1 MNTSF
6 RNTPPVFTPVPE
18 GREHLVARISAEALG
33 FRPEKIW
40 NPSPS
45 RNHRTEPWPLP
56 KTLVVGIYG
65 NEDTG
70 AKFSPPP
77 FAVGIIGGN
86 HTVLLAVVADAG
98 WHLWNEIVFAADAD
112 GITVRIDLEGHSEPE
127 EVAGHVRLTLTTGAR
142 DESWHAL
149 LARGLRPAGADA
161 DAPVPTPPE
170 WWSRPIY
177 CGWGDQVS
185 LSMWLEGVGPEGR
198 AVAYNTQGLHE
209 RWIRRLERAGVPF
222 GTVIVDAGW
231 SPAGTLQPK
240 GTHWPDLKA
249 FTRRQHEAG
258 RRVLL
263 WLATW
268 LCEGL
273 PDKWCIFANG
283 VKIAADPTNPEYR
296 SYLREQVRHLLSPEG
311 LDADGFKID
320 QLGYSPSE
328 RRPRGGAQFGQTC
341 EYSPSPKPMVLA
353 GRGWGC
359 ELLHQLQKDIYDAA
373 KSAKPDCLVTSSTV
387 HPYFH
392 DTLDMVRL
400 HDMGHVA
407 TDIFAAM
414 GARADLARAA
424 LPGKL
429 IDTDDWV
436 HTDYD
441 LWMRYT
447 SGSRRLGVPCIFYAE
462 RFMIDWSAEPA
473 TRSIPLK
480 DLRRIA
486 AAWRN

>member
-1 MNTSF
+1 MNAPACGALS
-6 RNTPPVFTPVPE
+6 VFSPVPE
-18 GREHLVARISAEALG
+18 GGEFLVVRITAEALG
-33 FRPEKIW
+33 FRPEQIW

-56 KTLVVGIYG
+56 KTLVVGIHG
-65 NEDTG
+65 NDDTG

-77 FAVGIIGGN
+77 FAVGIIGGGR
-86 HTVLLAVVADAG
+86 TVLLNVAADAG
-98 WHLWNEIVFAADAD
+98 WHLWNEIVFAADSD
-112 GITVRIDLEGHSEPE
+112 GIAIRIDLEGHSEPE
-127 EVAGHVRLTLTTGAR
+127 EVAGHVRVTLTPGAQ
-142 DESWHAL
+142 DETLHAL
-149 LARGLRPAGADA
+149 LARGLRPAGAGA
-161 DAPVPTPPE
+161 SAPVPAPPA

-177 CGWGDQVS
+177 CGWGDQVA

-240 GTHWPDLKA
+240 RANWPDLKA

-273 PDKWCIFANG
+273 PDKWCIFADG
-283 VKIAADPTNPEYR
+283 VKLTADPTNPEYR
-296 SYLREQVRHLLSPEG
+296 AFLRKQVQHLISPDG

-320 QLGYSPSE
+320 QLAHCPSE
-328 RRPRGGAQFGQTC
+328 RRPRGGVPCGQGHD
-341 EYSPSPKPMVLA
+341 SPSPQPMVPA

-359 ELLHQLQKDIYDAA
+359 ELLHQLQQDIYDAA
-373 KSAKPDCLVTSSTV
+373 KSVKPDCLITSSTV

-407 TDIFAAM
+407 QDIFAAM

-447 SGSRRLGVPCIFYAE
+447 SGSRQLGVPCIFYSE
-462 RFMIDWSAEPA
+462 RFMINWRAEPA
-473 TRSIPLK
+473 TRSIPLR
-480 DLRRIA
+480 DLCKIA
-486 AAWRN
+486 TAWNR